1 MPNGTAHTV
10 DKFTTKYK
18 KYLWPSCTQY
28 GVNQA
33 EADRFREERMK
44 KFDPAT

>member
-1 MPNGTAHTV
+1 MPNGTTPNI
-10 DKFTTKYK
+10 DKFTTKYQ
-18 KYLWPSCTQY
+18 KYSWPSCTKY

-33 EADRFREERMK
+33 EADRFREVRMK